1 MSKGVFHSIA
11 HIYGL
16 FYNHQK
22 KYYSRILSQNRAG
35 LTFDRI
41 ASVLDVGSGTGALCS
56 ALSALGLKTTG
67 IDPIEKIVKI
77 AEEKTTGEGIV
88 FHQGDILKGL
98 DYKDGEFDLVISSYV
113 AHGMNKP
120 ERILMY
126 NEMYRLSLKYMII
139 YDYNKERRFWNDFVE
154 WLEGG
159 DYFNFILE
167 AENELNELF
176 GNVRTI
182 NVDKRAAW
190 YIIEKGGA

>member
-22 KYYSRILSQNRAG
+22 KYYSRILSENKADLPYDQIG
-35 LTFDRI
+35 
-41 ASVLDVGSGTGALCS
+41 SVLDVGSGTGALCS
-56 ALSALGLKTTG
+56 ALSSLELKTTG
-67 IDPIEKIVKI
+67 IDPVKRMVEI
-77 AEEKTTGEGIV
+77 AEKKTVGEGIK

-98 DYKDGEFDLVISSYV
+98 DYKDAKFDLVMSSYV
-113 AHGMNKP
+113 AHGMKKP
-120 ERILMY
+120 ERLAMY
-126 NEMYRLSLKYMII
+126 KEMFRLTSKYLIV

-167 AENELNELF
+167 AENELSEIF

-182 NVDKRAAW
+182 DVDKRAAW